1 MASVD
6 IRAATAEDCGLLAAL
21 LSEAFAYYGQ
31 RLPVSAAETAAKLR
45 RHLGVQPGFEALL
58 AEQDGYAL
66 GFAIYAP
73 VFWTSDCEIGLF
85 LKEIYVTAKARHQ
98 GVGRALM
105 AELARIALA
114 RDWTRMVW
122 TVDRNN
128 RPALRFYQSLPG
140 ASEAGKHLYMQSGR
154 ALRRLAEQ
162 G

>member
-21 LSEAFAYYGQ
+21 LSEAF
-31 RLPVSAAETAAKLR
+31 
-45 RHLGVQPGFEALL
+45 
-58 AEQDGYAL
+58 
-66 GFAIYAP
+66 
-73 VFWTSDCEIGLF
+73 
-85 LKEIYVTAKARHQ
+85 ARHQ